1 MNNQEGHEW
10 RVREENPV
18 RVGEGKS
25 FEEGGMKGRGR
36 GRKSKGGE
44 NEQKGKEWGNK

>member
-1 MNNQEGHEW
+1 MHHDGRKGGGGEQTS
-10 RVREENPV
+10 R